1 MADEQVLLYTARSL
15 GNRGHEILNQYGRVV
30 AWARDGYL
38 ALLLTAMLNPVT
50 QENRGLTESSPGRR

>member
-1 MADEQVLLYTARSL
+1 MADEQVLLYTVRSL

-38 ALLLTAMLNPVT
+38 ALLLMAVLNPHNGSVP
-50 QENRGLTESSPGRR
+50 QGHIETEVNT